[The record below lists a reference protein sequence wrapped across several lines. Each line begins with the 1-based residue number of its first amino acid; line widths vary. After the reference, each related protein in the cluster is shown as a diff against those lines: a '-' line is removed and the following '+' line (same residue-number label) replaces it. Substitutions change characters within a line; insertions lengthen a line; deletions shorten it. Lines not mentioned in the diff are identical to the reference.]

1 MKKIKVFS
9 AAVLIL
15 SLIIGVFTAC
25 KKDEQTQE
33 TTTTAATTEAA
44 TTEYNGYSYP
54 EVIFTEETQVRST
67 HTPPPVPTK
76 KPKETKA
83 SSGASSESASTTVK
97 NISND
102 KISEE
107 NNGLHILSKTT
118 PVIKGNSASIIIT
131 GTPFAEYTI
140 EFYETAT
147 KKAAYSGLGT
157 EKSDSNGIATWVFT
171 IESDCEAGNRK
182 VIIREKNSDKYI
194 QTSITVI

>member
-1 MKKIKVFS
+1 MNKIKVFS
-9 AAVLIL
+9 AAVLIF

-54 EVIFTEETQVRST
+54 EVIFTEETQARFT
-67 HTPPPVPTK
+67 HVPPPVPTK

-83 SSGASSESASTTVK
+83 SANASSESASTTVK
-97 NISND
+97 ND

-157 EKSDSNGIATWVFT
+157 EKADSNGIATWTFT
-171 IESDCEAGNRK
+171 IEGDCEAGNRK